1 LRAQAFKQWNRVR
14 ASFWFLPLNM
24 SVGAVLLAGL
34 CLTLDRTVTGRILET
49 ADWTFAGGAEA
60 AGSVLRTIAG
70 SMTTIAGVVFS
81 MTLVALS
88 ITSSQLGPRLLRTFM
103 RDRPTKVALGTFV
116 ATFLYCLLVLLT
128 VRRPEEGGF
137 VPHFSVSV
145 GVLLGI
151 VSMGV
156 LIYFIHHVAVSIRA
170 NEVVARV
177 SRELLE
183 VIDGLFPENIG
194 RSGPRTPD
202 EGCAGMPDRFD
213 PEAQPVHGKED
224 GYVQFVDGSALMEA
238 AARAD
243 VILKLARRP
252 GDYVVAGQP
261 LAYAWP
267 GDRMA
272 DSLEAKVR
280 SAFAVGN
287 ERTTGQDVEFSIA
300 QLVEIAVRVLSP
312 SLNDPFTATACLDRL
327 GSALCRLAQR
337 DTPSSCRYDE
347 EERLRI
353 VAPAVTFP
361 EITDAAFN
369 QIREHARSHVAV
381 TIRLLDT
388 LALVATCTSRAE
400 DRAALMRHAKMV
412 AGGAREAFA
421 EEEDR
426 RAMESRFQAVIAAL
440 ASEAQLP
447 RADS

>member
-1 LRAQAFKQWNRVR
+1 V
-14 ASFWFLPLNM
+14 
-24 SVGAVLLAGL
+24 
-34 CLTLDRTVTGRILET
+34 
-49 ADWTFAGGAEA
+49 
-60 AGSVLRTIAG
+60 
-70 SMTTIAGVVFS
+70 
-81 MTLVALS
+81 
-88 ITSSQLGPRLLRTFM
+88 
-103 RDRPTKVALGTFV
+103 
-116 ATFLYCLLVLLT
+116 
-128 VRRPEEGGF
+128 
-137 VPHFSVSV
+137 
-145 GVLLGI
+145 
-151 VSMGV
+151 
-156 LIYFIHHVAVSIRA
+156 
-170 NEVVARV
+170 
-177 SRELLE
+177 
-183 VIDGLFPENIG
+183 
-194 RSGPRTPD
+194 
-202 EGCAGMPDRFD
+202 
-213 PEAQPVHGKED
+213 
-224 GYVQFVDGSALMEA
+224 A
-238 AARAD
+238 AAQAD

-261 LAYAWP
+261 LAYAWQ

-426 RAMESRFQAVIAAL
+426 RAMEGRFQAVIAAL